1 MCLALTSKSPSTS
14 STTGAFAMAA
24 SSVYDFEALSI
35 AGKPAQLASQRG
47 KVLLIVNTASACG
60 FTPQFT
66 GLEQLW
72 ADYQD
77 RGLVIVGFPS
87 NEFGAQDPGSNDDIA
102 SFCQLNYG
110 VSFPMMAKVKVNGA
124 DAHPLWQW
132 LKAQAPGLL
141 GSQGVKWNFTKFLVG
156 KDGQVIKRYAPNDTP
171 ASLKKDIEAAL
182 AA

>member
-1 MCLALTSKSPSTS
+1 
-14 STTGAFAMAA
+14 MATPT
-24 SSVYDFEALSI
+24 VYDFQALSI
-35 AGKPAQLASQRG
+35 TGKPAQLASQRG

-60 FTPQFT
+60 FTPQFA
-66 GLEQLW
+66 GLERLW
-72 ADYQD
+72 EDFRE

-110 VSFPMMAKVKVNGA
+110 VSFPMMAKVSVNGA

-141 GSQGVKWNFTKFLVG
+141 GTEGVKWNFTKFLVG
-156 KDGQVIKRYAPNDTP
+156 KDGLVLKRYAPNDTP
-171 ASLKKDIEAAL
+171 ESLRKDIERAL

>member
-1 MCLALTSKSPSTS
+1 MATPSI
-14 STTGAFAMAA
+14 
-24 SSVYDFEALSI
+24 YDFEAVSI
-35 AGKPAQLASQRG
+35 DGQSAQLASQRG

-66 GLEQLW
+66 GLEALW
-72 ADYQD
+72 EKYRD

-87 NEFGAQDPGSNDDIA
+87 NEFGGQDPGSNDEIA

-124 DAHPLWQW
+124 EAHPLWKW
-132 LKAQAPGLL
+132 LTKEAPGLL
-141 GSQGVKWNFTKFLVG
+141 GSKSVKWNFTKFLVG
-156 KDGQVIKRYAPNDTP
+156 KDGQVLKRYAPTDTP
-171 ASLKKDIEAAL
+171 ESLERDIEAAL